1 MKTLIHLTLVCT
13 LAAVCASAAEDHWV
27 ATWTTAQLLA
37 RMPPSTANTNV
48 NANGPRGYRNQ
59 TIRMMVRT
67 SIPGKR
73 LRVQLSNAFGS
84 APVTIGAA
92 HIALRA
98 KDSAIVEG
106 SDHALAFNGK
116 PRVTIRPGILIFS
129 DPVEFET
136 PKLADLAVSIF
147 LPEDTGPPTVHST
160 GLHTTYISREGDTT
174 AAPVMP
180 DASTTTSYYWL
191 SAIDVEAPPQA
202 ATIAR
207 SSTESNHSWPL
218 RSRRAEP
225 VRRQMGDDSRRH
237 Q

>member
-1 MKTLIHLTLVCT
+1 MKTLIHLTVVCA
-13 LAAVCASAAEDHWV
+13 LAALPAAPAEDHWV

-37 RMPPSTANTNV
+37 RMPPPAVSANP
-48 NANGPRGYRNQ
+48 NASGPRGYRNQ

-67 SIPGKR
+67 SIRGKR

-116 PRVTIRPGILIFS
+116 PGVTIRPGVVIFS

-147 LPEDTGPPTVHST
+147 LPEVRRPCTQPGYTRR
-160 GLHTTYISREGDTT
+160 ISR
-174 AAPVMP
+174 AR
-180 DASTTTSYYWL
+180 
-191 SAIDVEAPPQA
+191 AIRPP
-202 ATIAR
+202 R
-207 SSTESNHSWPL
+207 PS
-218 RSRRAEP
+218 
-225 VRRQMGDDSRRH
+225 
-237 Q
+237 